1 MVNTNDLSLVLGI
14 ILAVLAIPS
23 LLNAW
28 TEDRAPRFGAI
39 IGLTGV
45 VLIGLA
51 MARHPSGYALNDI
64 PPAFGRVFRAFL
76 F

>member
-1 MVNTNDLSLVLGI
+1 MINTNDLSLVIGV

-28 TEDRAPRFGAI
+28 TEDRPPRLGAI

-64 PPAFGRVFRAFL
+64 PPAFGRVFRAL
-76 F
+76 LH

>member
-1 MVNTNDLSLVLGI
+1 MINTNDLSLVIGV
-14 ILAVLAIPS
+14 ILAVLSIPS

-51 MARHPSGYALNDI
+51 MARNPSGYALNDT
-64 PPAFGRVFRAFL
+64 PPAFGRVFRALL

>member
-1 MVNTNDLSLVLGI
+1 MINTNDLSLVLGI

-28 TEDRAPRFGAI
+28 STDRPPRFGTI
-39 IGLTGV
+39 IGLTGL

-51 MARHPSGYALNDI
+51 LARHPVGYSAEDI
-64 PPAFGRVFRAFL
+64 PAAFRRVFRAL
-76 F
+76 LN